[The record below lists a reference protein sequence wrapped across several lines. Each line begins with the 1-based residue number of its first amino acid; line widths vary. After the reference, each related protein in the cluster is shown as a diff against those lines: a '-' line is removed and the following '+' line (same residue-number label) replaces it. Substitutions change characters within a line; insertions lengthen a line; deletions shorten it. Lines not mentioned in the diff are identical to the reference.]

1 MEWRV
6 ILVGTP
12 HASSG
17 LKNTNTRRGGEI
29 IIAILV
35 GFAQAP
41 GDDVERERGM
51 EVQAG
56 GAQSGVQGTPGG
68 PRAVQ
73 KGALSADKDH
83 LFLLIKTVI

>member
-1 MEWRV
+1 MERV
-6 ILVGTP
+6 ILAATP

-41 GDDVERERGM
+41 EDDVERERGM

-68 PRAVQ
+68 PRAAL
-73 KGALSADKDH
+73 KGALGADKYH
-83 LFLLIKTVI
+83 LFLLTMTVI